1 METPDLIDVLVVDG
15 HIMVAKGLAMLLG
28 SDLTIKVVGT
38 ASTIPEAVKRCRA
51 IFPDVVVIDV
61 DSSDGGGMAAISAI
75 RASAPGTKILVV
87 GGSTGDDALA
97 VAVDADCDGYINKSA
112 DVEELIVAIHS
123 AVAGRAHFSPVALA
137 RLLHERRMRS
147 GGCQAVSERER
158 EVLQLLAD
166 GSTVAE
172 IATRLD
178 LSTHTVRNHL
188 RRAMKHLGVH
198 SRLDAVVTAVRAGI
212 LSVDD
217 AHPLKAMSG

>member
-1 METPDLIDVLVVDG
+1 
-15 HIMVAKGLAMLLG
+15 
-28 SDLTIKVVGT
+28 
-38 ASTIPEAVKRCRA
+38 
-51 IFPDVVVIDV
+51 
-61 DSSDGGGMAAISAI
+61 MATISAI
-75 RASAPGTKILVV
+75 RASAPSTKILVV
-87 GGSTGDDALA
+87 GGSAGDDALA
-97 VAVDADCDGYINKSA
+97 VAVDAGCDGYINKSA
-112 DVEELIVAIHS
+112 DVEELIAAVHS
-123 AVAGRAHFSPVALA
+123 AVAGQAHFSPVALA

-147 GGCQAVSERER
+147 GGCNAVSERER

-198 SRLDAVVTAVRAGI
+198 TRLDAVVTAVRAGI

-217 AHPLKAMSG
+217 GHPLRAMSG

>member
-38 ASTIPEAVKRCRA
+38 ASTIPEAVERCRDV
-51 IFPDVVVIDV
+51 FPDVVVIDV
-61 DSSDGGGMAAISAI
+61 DSSEGGGMAAISAI
-75 RASAPGTKILVV
+75 RASAPSTKILVV
-87 GGSTGDDALA
+87 GGSGGDDALA

-137 RLLHERRMRS
+137 RLLHERRLRS

-172 IATRLD
+172 IASRLD

-198 SRLDAVVTAVRAGI
+198 NRLDAVVTAVRAGI

-217 AHPLKAMSG
+217 ANPLKAMSG